1 MLVRFCPTIDHWQV
15 VNKDFADMKEYRYAN
30 ILLNEK
36 NVVRLLQFFRS
47 RIFEAYFPIFEYAE
61 HYNHDEFANQACS
74 WKAACFAE
82 RGAGAS
88 SVGNKVFCLTG
99 SFETRERNSPR
110 NVNAAQVGRGS
121 GQNEDI
127 EVFNLDRDDAYDQSA
142 VFLVSGF
149 H

>member
-36 NVVRLLQFFRS
+36 NVVLCFANFEYRLLKFFRS

-74 WKAACFAE
+74 
-82 RGAGAS
+82 
-88 SVGNKVFCLTG
+88 
-99 SFETRERNSPR
+99 
-110 NVNAAQVGRGS
+110 
-121 GQNEDI
+121 
-127 EVFNLDRDDAYDQSA
+127 
-142 VFLVSGF
+142 
-149 H
+149 